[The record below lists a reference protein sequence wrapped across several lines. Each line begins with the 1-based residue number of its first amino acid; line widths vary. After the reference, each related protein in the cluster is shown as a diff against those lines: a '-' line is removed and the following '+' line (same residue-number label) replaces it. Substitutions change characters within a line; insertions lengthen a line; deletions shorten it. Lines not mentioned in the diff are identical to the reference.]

1 MQTVYLE
8 GNLAKFG
15 DKWET
20 SCNTVGE
27 ILRLI
32 ECQTSGFRKHLIDA
46 HEAGV
51 EFQIKRGKDILSE
64 DELLLTLHDDD
75 IIITELPAGADGV
88 GKLLAAVVLV
98 VLAFTIP
105 GGLAIAEGVIT
116 GIGFNVGTALL
127 LAGTSLAMMGIS
139 EMMMPDPSVD
149 GTDNNR
155 NYLFSGPANT
165 VTQGQAVPLAYGEVI
180 VGGAPISLS
189 YSRTPITVDGG
200 EVGGTT
206 GTSVVPKEKVNTL
219 ASDNV
224 NTKPT
229 PARPVMIPGIDI
241 FFTDEEARQIRLT
254 FQGHFGAA

>member
-20 SCNTVGE
+20 SCNNVGE

-46 HEAGV
+46 HEAGI
-51 EFQIKRGKDILSE
+51 EFQIKRGIDILSE
-64 DELLLTLHDDD
+64 VELLLTLHDDD

-98 VLAFTIP
+98 VLAFTT
-105 GGLAIAEGVIT
+105 GGLTLGAGFSASL
-116 GIGFNVGTALL
+116 GFNVGTALL

-206 GTSVVPKEKVNTL
+206 GTSVAPKEKVNTL

-229 PARPVMIPGIDI
+229 PARPVMTPGIDI
-241 FFTDEEARQIRLT
+241 FFTDEEDRQTRFT
-254 FQGHFGAA
+254 FQGHFEAA